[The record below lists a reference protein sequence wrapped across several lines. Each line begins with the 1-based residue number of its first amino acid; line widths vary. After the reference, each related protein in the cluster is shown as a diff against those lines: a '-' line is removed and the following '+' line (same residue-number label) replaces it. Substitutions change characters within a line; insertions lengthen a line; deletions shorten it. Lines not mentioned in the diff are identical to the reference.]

1 MSVFITDDIRT
12 ASPASSFSLATGGSA
27 ARITVDASGNVGI
40 NQPSPSVSLDINRTD
55 AIVLPR
61 GTSAQRPSPE
71 AGGMVR
77 YNTQSGNLEYYND
90 VVNGWLD
97 LATNVFVQATGGTVS
112 EINVNGDIFRVH
124 TFSTVGTF
132 SFTVSRGGF
141 VEYLIVAGG
150 GGGGD
155 YGGGGAGGYR
165 SSVIGENSGGG
176 SGAEPP
182 FQASV
187 GSISVVVGNLGAGGS
202 ILGNQGGNSAFGSI
216 IADGG
221 GGGGSRQLGILVPPQ
236 DGKGRDGGSG
246 GGAPPNNVNGI
257 GLGTQNQG
265 FNGGPGTSE
274 GDQFLAG
281 GGGGAGAVGV
291 VGIQGQRAGN
301 GGDGVSSNING
312 TPTFRGGGGGGGSG
326 NSVTGVNGGLGG
338 QGGGGNGSKLINQ
351 PEGSAG
357 DVNTG
362 GGGGGA
368 GSTGSN
374 GSKAGGT
381 GIVIIRYRI
390 S

>member
-90 VVNGWLD
+90 VVNGWLP
-97 LATNVFVQATGGTVS
+97 LATVFVKATGGTVS

-132 SFTVSRGGF
+132 SFTVLQGGF

-182 FQASV
+182 VQASV

-202 ILGNQGGNSAFGSI
+202 ILGDQGGDSAFGSI
-216 IADGG
+216 IANGG
-221 GGGGSRQLGILVPPQ
+221 GGGGSRGSAT
-236 DGKGRDGGSG
+236 KGQDGGSG
-246 GGAPPNNVNGI
+246 GGAPPNVPNGI

-265 FNGGPGTSE
+265 FDGGPGTSE
-274 GDQFLAG
+274 GNQFLAG

-326 NSVTGVNGGLGG
+326 NSVVGVNGGLGG
-338 QGGGGNGSKLINQ
+338 QGGGGNGCKLNNS
-351 PEGSAG
+351 GSAG
-357 DVNTG
+357 VVNTG

-368 GSTGSN
+368 GSTNSN
-374 GSKAGGT
+374 QSKAGGT